1 MRLEGGLGGGGGGG
15 RLGGGGR
22 GAREGVLGERV
33 HQGEHFSGRF
43 ERLSC

>member
-1 MRLEGGLGGGGGGG
+1 MRLGGGLGGGGG
-15 RLGGGGR
+15 RLGGGGG